1 MSNFD
6 AGSSAR
12 PAYKRKVRNYLLDVG
27 LQLRYTATIV
37 IVAVFLTAG
46 LGFKMYQATRDVSKV
61 ILWTSLVDPSS
72 AEELQAQFSNSDRVV
87 LWGIVGFGVVL
98 IFSIGTVGILI
109 THKVAGPLHK
119 IASLFGR
126 VRENRMG
133 PAPNSLRKGDELQD
147 FYSSFR
153 DMHMAL
159 RARVEEDVR
168 VLNSAVAALEES
180 PEVLRDRT
188 SPLHRTVEEL
198 RQLRKRKEESL
209 EGSMTTEN
217 IDLARSGTST

>member
-1 MSNFD
+1 MNSSE
-6 AGSSAR
+6 AGPSPR
-12 PAYKRKVRNYLLDVG
+12 PPYKRKVRNYLLDVG

-61 ILWTSLVDPSS
+61 ILWTSLVDPAS
-72 AEELQAQFSNSDRVV
+72 AEELQAQFSNSDKVV
-87 LWGIVGFGVVL
+87 LWGIVGFGIVL
-98 IFSIGTVGILI
+98 VFSIGTVGILI

-119 IASLFGR
+119 IASLFAR

-133 PAPNSLRKGDELQD
+133 PAPNSLRKGDELQE
-147 FYSSFR
+147 FYTAYR
-153 DMHMAL
+153 DMHQAL

-168 VLNSAVAALEES
+168 VLGDAVSALEAA
-180 PEVLRDRT
+180 PEIARGQSAPLQRT
-188 SPLHRTVEEL
+188 LEEL

-209 EGSMTTEN
+209 EGAGLTGEISGLTKS
-217 IDLARSGTST
+217 SGT